1 MIPGDLNYAYI
12 LILAY
17 FAYGNIQTESVL
29 VFILSS
35 CVSTNSCSPQH
46 QMVTRA
52 SKLCCVCVTRDRKRE
67 YHFHKNPRGLHHM
80 TSMGLQSYSCRNV
93 DMTYTS
99 FLIFSLKDHSN
110 LLPQNLAP
118 LTHFVLVMTLIS
130 RLVMRI
136 VPW

>member
-1 MIPGDLNYAYI
+1 MGISELNRFWFLFYPAAFR
-12 LILAY
+12 LILAVR
-17 FAYGNIQTESVL
+17 NIRWLQEL
-29 VFILSS
+29 QSS
-35 CVSTNSCSPQH
+35 
-46 QMVTRA
+46 A
-52 SKLCCVCVTRDRKRE
+52 CVTRHRKRE

-80 TSMGLQSYSCRNV
+80 TSIAGLQSYSCSNV

-110 LLPQNLAP
+110 SLPQNLAP